1 MATKPRLQN
10 PWVEAGEG
18 RGARQGR
25 QGQVAGI
32 EATSE
37 QAGRRGEG
45 GPWRRRGG
53 IFWAGNSSA
62 KARGRRWCVG
72 AAERGPGEGHA
83 GSGFWEDVLAARMR
97 GRGERGSRQAGGPG
111 GGSLGGGER
120 GPDPPARA
128 LPPVPGC
135 PSFSR
140 CVNPCF
146 SFTALSRL
154 LLGPG
159 HAACPV
165 RTPGTAFPASH
176 WYLWLLCRH
185 RASGGR
191 GRAAPIPGLQG
202 PAGGS
207 RQSRGRRDR
216 PTLAPAWTWPGST
229 LPTPPPPPLHA
240 RSRFHSS
247 S

>member
-1 MATKPRLQN
+1 MGGGRRG
-10 PWVEAGEG
+10 AGAPG
-18 RGARQGR
+18 RGARGR
-25 QGQVAGI
+25 WLALRRQV
-32 EATSE
+32 SR
-37 QAGRRGEG
+37 QAGGERAG
-45 GPWRRRGG
+45 HGDVWGG

-111 GGSLGGGER
+111 GGRLGGGER

-146 SFTALSRL
+146 SFTALPRL
-154 LLGPG
+154 LLGPR
-159 HAACPV
+159 P
-165 RTPGTAFPASH
+165 
-176 WYLWLLCRH
+176 
-185 RASGGR
+185 
-191 GRAAPIPGLQG
+191 
-202 PAGGS
+202 
-207 RQSRGRRDR
+207 RR
-216 PTLAPAWTWPGST
+216 LAPLGHLARRFLQVIDFSGSSAAVGLVVDRAGRTNPWAAGPSRRQQTELGEEGQAYPGSC
-229 LPTPPPPPLHA
+229 LDLAWLPPTPHPHPRSHA